1 MKAKKI
7 LVVDDNRVML
17 RQTSMALVG
26 DGYDVVTAEDGSE
39 AVAKI
44 RTETPDLILLDL
56 LFPPDVGHGGGVAWD
71 GFLILNWLKRL
82 EEAKDVPVVMIS
94 ITDPATYESR
104 ARSAGVR
111 AVLHKPVSKEDLIT
125 TIRGVLAS
133 QPPKGDEI
141 PSSTKTVLF
150 VDDQGDWR
158 SVVGIYL
165 RSAGFEVLTAKDEAE
180 AVARMQKVK
189 LDVIVLDLN
198 LGGQSG
204 LLLMESLK
212 QQHPG
217 VPIIIY
223 TGLEHDA
230 ETVNAMLGQGA
241 REYLRK
247 GTMGELCEAVKR
259 AVN

>member
-150 VDDQGDWR
+150 V
-158 SVVGIYL
+158 
-165 RSAGFEVLTAKDEAE
+165 
-180 AVARMQKVK
+180 
-189 LDVIVLDLN
+189 
-198 LGGQSG
+198 
-204 LLLMESLK
+204 
-212 QQHPG
+212 
-217 VPIIIY
+217 
-223 TGLEHDA
+223 
-230 ETVNAMLGQGA
+230 
-241 REYLRK
+241 
-247 GTMGELCEAVKR
+247 
-259 AVN
+259 